1 VSGKGF
7 PKSRVRLLWD
17 ELLSHLVP
25 DALRVLGFNTSYVG
39 HVGDDA
45 PVRGSTDQEV
55 LDHARRTRQTIVTS
69 NHDMML
75 ICAEAGQ
82 AFVWLDPRSRQYS
95 RLEQVLIALT
105 QIEQWEALLSADP
118 SNCVRAMRTKC
129 LAIEAAEAAR
139 LANQRMRELRR
150 RKARES
156 SKPGPVG
163 TLLPEAP

>member
-25 DALRVLGFNTSYVG
+25 DAPRVLGFNTSYVG

-95 RLEQVLIALT
+95 RLEQVLIAL
-105 QIEQWEALLSADP
+105 
-118 SNCVRAMRTKC
+118 MRTKC

>member
-1 VSGKGF
+1 
-7 PKSRVRLLWD
+7 
-17 ELLSHLVP
+17 
-25 DALRVLGFNTSYVG
+25 
-39 HVGDDA
+39 
-45 PVRGSTDQEV
+45 
-55 LDHARRTRQTIVTS
+55 
-69 NHDMML
+69 ML

-105 QIEQWEALLSADP
+105 QIEQWEALLSDDP